1 MLSAHERSV
10 CGIFLFSGSHINR
23 DKNTYGNIQLII
35 YIPPSLVKGTC
46 ELNEKNIGHM
56 LLREGTR
63 CNFCLDYGLHGNKVD
78 SSAIKLARLVSLRQV
93 MQISCLECL
102 EVSLTI
108 SLKRS
113 CWMLPFINLFASNRP
128 VFLSK
133 LTAVKSY
140 FQMSL
145 HKSNIILLNT
155 YLKEIHL
162 LSLLQRNSLQVPLQ
176 SISSDSSP
184 QSSSPS
190 HTKL

>member
-35 YIPPSLVKGTC
+35 YIPLSLVKGTC

-128 VFLSK
+128 VFFIK
-133 LTAVKSY
+133 ANCCK
-140 FQMSL
+140 
-145 HKSNIILLNT
+145 ILLSNVTAQVKHNSVEYVLERNT
-155 YLKEIHL
+155 PAVIVTTEFLASAIAKYL
-162 LSLLQRNSLQVPLQ
+162 V
-176 SISSDSSP
+176 
-184 QSSSPS
+184 
-190 HTKL
+190 